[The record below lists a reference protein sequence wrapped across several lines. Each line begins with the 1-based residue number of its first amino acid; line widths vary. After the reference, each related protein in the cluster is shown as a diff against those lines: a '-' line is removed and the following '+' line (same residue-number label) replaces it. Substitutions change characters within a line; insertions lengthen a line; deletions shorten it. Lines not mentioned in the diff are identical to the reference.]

1 MRIVVNLMMSHTN
14 SPDPFRHLDCGT
26 SRKFSVLSEDYL
38 FFSGT
43 DYLGISQ
50 NDDFKSLYIQGIE
63 KWGFNNGTSRNNN
76 VQLNIYPEA
85 EKLIAANYHAP
96 AALVTS
102 SGYLAAQLVVQ
113 SFFSEKNILFSPL
126 THPAIWLNSKPS
138 VEITSFESWKRDT
151 IHHINTSPEEK
162 FIIVSNAVDP
172 QQPALLHFEDFST
185 IDPSK
190 QVTLIIDDSHGIGF
204 TRNEGKGVYQTLPQ
218 QKNITNI
225 VVASM
230 AKGLGIRAGL
240 VLSDEAT
247 IDQLRKSGMF
257 IGASP
262 AAPASMYAYVEAQ
275 HIYRH
280 AYQTLQINN
289 QYFREKLTQPFSCVE
304 ELPIYV
310 SANEQL
316 FGQLK
321 QQKILIS
328 SFAYPSASDP
338 LLNRIIINAAHQK
351 EDIDQLLKALTIQ

>member
-1 MRIVVNLMMSHTN
+1 MNHTN
-14 SPDPFRHLDCGT
+14 APDPFRHLDCGT

-50 NDDFKSLYIQGIE
+50 NNDFKLLYIQGIE

-85 EKLIAANYHAP
+85 EKLIAATYLAP

-113 SFFSEKNILFSPL
+113 SFFNEKNILFSPQ
-126 THPAIWLNSKPS
+126 THPAIWLNKKPE
-138 VEITSFESWKRDT
+138 VENTDFESWKKNT
-151 IHHINTSPEEK
+151 IHQINTSPEKK
-162 FIIVSNAVDP
+162 FIVVSNAVDP
-172 QQPALLHFEDFST
+172 QQPGILHFEEFSA

-204 TRNEGKGVYQTLPQ
+204 TRHEGKGVYQTLPQ

-240 VLSDEAT
+240 VLSDETT
-247 IDQLRKSGMF
+247 IDKLRQAGMF

-275 HIYRH
+275 DIYRR
-280 AYQTLQINN
+280 AYQLLQANN
-289 QYFREKLTQPFSCVE
+289 QYFREKLTQPFSFAE

-310 SANEQL
+310 SADEQL
-316 FGQLK
+316 FKKLK

-328 SFAYPSASDP
+328 SFAYPSPDDP

-351 EDIDQLLKALTIQ
+351 EDIDQLLKALATQ